1 MARASIKEKK
11 KEMVL
16 GLILDA
22 TEDVWARSG
31 GAELSMATI
40 AEEAGI
46 AVGTL
51 YNYFADRET
60 LLETLVENRLVRF
73 LEAERGTI
81 AEISSQDFEVQLER
95 FLNKIFTK
103 ERNESY
109 RVLSML
115 GASHGE
121 VKVEIRKRIGELL
134 FELYEPMFKKGV
146 AEGFLKKPFKKETV
160 VVFFGILRA
169 VSTLFGENKI
179 SESAAAVL
187 VKESFLNGYR
197 KKSEN

>member
-1 MARASIKEKK
+1 MARTSIKEKK

-22 TEDVWARSG
+22 AEEVWARSA
-31 GAELSMATI
+31 GADLSMAMI

-51 YNYFADRET
+51 YNYFTDREA

-73 LEAERGTI
+73 LESERDTI
-81 AEISSQDFEVQLER
+81 TEISNQDFEVQLER
-95 FLNKIFTK
+95 FLKKIFTK

-109 RVLSML
+109 RVLNML

-121 VKVEIRKRIGELL
+121 VKTAIRKKIGDLL

-146 AEGFLKKPFKKETV
+146 TEGFLKKPFKKETV

-169 VSTLFGENKI
+169 VST
-179 SESAAAVL
+179 
-187 VKESFLNGYR
+187 
-197 KKSEN
+197 